1 MAWSDIVNGLVST
14 GKGAGEIYN
23 AFKSDNSSE
32 EAAYLKGANEALA
45 SQLQQQR
52 DDSRLTIGD
61 TSISTNG
68 LLWIVAGTLGLLAI
82 GLTVKKMI

>member
-1 MAWSDIVNGLVST
+1 MAWSDIVDGLVST

-23 AFKSDNSSE
+23 AFKDNGSSE

-52 DDSRLTIGD
+52 EDARLTIGD
-61 TSISTNG
+61 TSISTSAI
-68 LLWIVAGTLGLLAI
+68 LWILGGTLGLLTVGMAI
-82 GLTVKKMI
+82 KKMM